1 MDFNDPALEHLVNK
15 ITIALQENNKEE
27 AARYMDIII
36 EEYPEV
42 ANILMNSIEF
52 QTLMAENEEIA
63 SAELGESQALSDE
76 DIIKPGNSM
85 EIDEQRVIDDMN
97 AMLDIEPTTAQEYI
111 QKGTVLTITEQFEEA
126 LDCFDKALELDEN
139 NLSALIS
146 KGNTYE
152 LMDNYEEASK
162 VYDLVME
169 VDVDSI
175 YDLMSKGYVLEN
187 HQRFE
192 DALKTYNKALKQDK
206 NNANILFL
214 KGSCLIKLQKHK
226 EAVETLDECIERYSD
241 NPYET
246 IFELENAYHNKG
258 VSLHAMEEDD
268 DALEAFSL
276 ALGINPNYHYSYYE
290 IGIIQEDREKY
301 ESALKNYEK
310 FLEFDNTDSE
320 VVEAKERVEKLI
332 WYFEY
337 GWWNELFE
345 K

>member
-15 ITIALQENNKEE
+15 ITIALQENNREE

-52 QTLMAENEEIA
+52 QTLMAENEEM
-63 SAELGESQALSDE
+63 AENESQALSDE
-76 DIIKPGNSM
+76 DIIKPGNAA
-85 EIDEQRVIDDMN
+85 EFDEERIINDMN
-97 AMLDIEPTTAQEYI
+97 AMLDVEPETAQEYI
-111 QKGTVLTITEQFEEA
+111 QKGTVLTITEQYDDA
-126 LDCFDKALELDEN
+126 LDCYNKALELDPN

-152 LMDNYEEASK
+152 LMENFEEASK
-162 VYDLVME
+162 VYDVVMDTE
-169 VDVDSI
+169 VSDI

-187 HQRFE
+187 HQRFG
-192 DALKTYNKALKQDK
+192 DALKTYNKALKSDK

-214 KGSCLIKLQKHK
+214 KGSCLIKLQRHE
-226 EAVETLDECIERYSD
+226 EAVETLEECIERYTD

-258 VSLHAMEEDD
+258 VSLHALEEDD
-268 DALEAFSL
+268 EALEAFSL

-332 WYFEY
+332 
-337 GWWNELFE
+337 
-345 K
+345 

>member
-52 QTLMAENEEIA
+52 QTLMAENEEMA

-146 KGNTYE
+146 KGNTLE

-169 VDVDSI
+169 VEVDSI

-187 HQRFE
+187 QRFE

-226 EAVETLDECIERYSD
+226 EAVETLDECIERYND

-268 DALEAFSL
+268 EALEAFSL

-290 IGIIQEDREKY
+290 IGIIQEDRAKY

-332 WYFEY
+332 
-337 GWWNELFE
+337 
-345 K
+345 

>member
-15 ITIALQENNKEE
+15 ITIALQENNREE

-52 QTLMAENEEIA
+52 QTLMAENEEM
-63 SAELGESQALSDE
+63 AEPESQALSDE
-76 DIIKPGNSM
+76 DIIKPGNAM
-85 EIDEQRVIDDMN
+85 EFDEERIINDMN
-97 AMLDIEPTTAQEYI
+97 AMLDVEPETAQEYI
-111 QKGTVLTITEQFEEA
+111 QKGTVLTITEQYEDA
-126 LDCFDKALELDEN
+126 LDCYNKALELDPN

-152 LMDNYEEASK
+152 LMENFEEASK
-162 VYDLVME
+162 VYDVVMDTE
-169 VDVDSI
+169 VSDI

-192 DALKTYNKALKQDK
+192 DALKTYNKALKSDK

-214 KGSCLIKLQKHK
+214 KGSCLIKLQRHE
-226 EAVETLDECIERYSD
+226 EAVETLEECIERYTD

-258 VSLHAMEEDD
+258 VSLHALEEDD
-268 DALEAFSL
+268 EALEAFSL
-276 ALGINPNYHYSYYE
+276 ALGINPNYHYTYYE

-332 WYFEY
+332 
-337 GWWNELFE
+337 
-345 K
+345 

>member
-15 ITIALQENNKEE
+15 ITVALHENNREE

-52 QTLMAENEEIA
+52 QSLMAENEEI
-63 SAELGESQALSDE
+63 SENESHALVDE
-76 DIIKPGNSM
+76 DIIKPGSGM
-85 EIDEQRVIDDMN
+85 EIDEEKIINDMN
-97 AMLDIEPTTAQEYI
+97 AMLDIEPSTAQEFI
-111 QKGTVLTITEQFEEA
+111 QKGTVLTITEQFEDA
-126 LDCFDKALELDEN
+126 LDCFDKALELDPN

-146 KGNTYE
+146 KGNAYE

-169 VDVDSI
+169 TEVSDI

-187 HQRFE
+187 HQRFD
-192 DALKTYNKALKQDK
+192 DALKTYNKALKSDK
-206 NNANILFL
+206 NNTNILFL
-214 KGSCLIKLQKHK
+214 KGSCLIKLQKNK
-226 EAVETLDECIERYSD
+226 EAIEALDDCIERYTD

-258 VSLHAMEEDD
+258 VALHAIGEDD
-268 DALEAFSL
+268 EALEAFSL
-276 ALGINPNYHYSYYE
+276 ALGINPNYHYTYYE

-332 WYFEY
+332 
-337 GWWNELFE
+337 
-345 K
+345 

>member
-15 ITIALQENNKEE
+15 ITIALQENNREE

-52 QTLMAENEEIA
+52 QTLMAENEEMANITA
-63 SAELGESQALSDE
+63 DGESQALSDE
-76 DIIKPGNSM
+76 DIIKPGNTM
-85 EIDEQRVIDDMN
+85 EIDEDKIINDMN
-97 AMLDIEPTTAQEYI
+97 AMLDVEPETAQEYI
-111 QKGTVLTITEQFEEA
+111 QKGTVLTITEQFDEA
-126 LDCFDKALELDEN
+126 IDCFDKALELDPN

-162 VYDLVME
+162 VYDIVME
-169 VDVDSI
+169 TEVSGI

-187 HQRFE
+187 HQRFD
-192 DALKTYNKALKQDK
+192 DALATYNKALKADK
-206 NNANILFL
+206 NNSNILFL

-258 VSLHAMEEDD
+258 VSLHALEEDD
-268 DALEAFSL
+268 EALEAFSL
-276 ALGINPNYHYSYYE
+276 ALGINPNYYYTYYE

-310 FLEFDNTDSE
+310 FLQFDNTDSE
-320 VVEAKERVEKLI
+320 VVEAKERVEKLLK
-332 WYFEY
+332 
-337 GWWNELFE
+337 NN
-345 K
+345 

>member
-15 ITIALQENNKEE
+15 ITIALQENNREE

-52 QTLMAENEEIA
+52 QTLMAENEEMANIA
-63 SAELGESQALSDE
+63 SDGETQALSDE
-76 DIIKPGNSM
+76 DIIKPGNTM
-85 EIDEQRVIDDMN
+85 ELDEERIINDMN
-97 AMLDIEPTTAQEYI
+97 AMLDIEPETAQEYI
-111 QKGTVLTITEQFEEA
+111 QKGTVLTITEQYDDAIDCFNKA
-126 LDCFDKALELDEN
+126 LDLDPN

-152 LMDNYEEASK
+152 LMENYEEASK

-169 VDVDSI
+169 TDVSDI

-187 HQRFE
+187 HQRFD
-192 DALKTYNKALKQDK
+192 DALKTYNKALKSDK
-206 NNANILFL
+206 NNSNILFL
-214 KGSCLIKLQKHK
+214 KGSCLIKLQKHQ
-226 EAVETLDECIERYSD
+226 EAVDTLDECIERYND

-258 VSLHAMEEDD
+258 VALHALEEDD
-268 DALEAFSL
+268 EALEALSL
-276 ALGINPNYHYSYYE
+276 ALGINPNYHYTYYE
-290 IGIIQEDREKY
+290 IGIIQEDRQKY

-332 WYFEY
+332 
-337 GWWNELFE
+337 
-345 K
+345 

>member
-15 ITIALQENNKEE
+15 ITIALQENNREE

-52 QTLMAENEEIA
+52 QTLMAENEEM
-63 SAELGESQALSDE
+63 AENESQALSDE
-76 DIIKPGNSM
+76 DIIKPGNAA
-85 EIDEQRVIDDMN
+85 EFDEERIINDMN
-97 AMLDIEPTTAQEYI
+97 AMLDVEPETAQEYI
-111 QKGTVLTITEQFEEA
+111 QKGTVLTITEQYDDA
-126 LDCFDKALELDEN
+126 LDCYNKALELDPN

-152 LMDNYEEASK
+152 LMENFEEASK
-162 VYDLVME
+162 VYDVVMDTE
-169 VDVDSI
+169 VSDI

-192 DALKTYNKALKQDK
+192 DALKTYNKALKSDK

-214 KGSCLIKLQKHK
+214 KGSCLIKLQRHE
-226 EAVETLDECIERYSD
+226 EAVETLEECIERYTD

-258 VSLHAMEEDD
+258 VSLHALEEDD
-268 DALEAFSL
+268 EALEAFSL

-332 WYFEY
+332 
-337 GWWNELFE
+337 
-345 K
+345 

>member
-15 ITIALQENNKEE
+15 ITIALQENNREE

-52 QTLMAENEEIA
+52 QTLIAENEEIA
-63 SAELGESQALSDE
+63 ENESQNESHALTDE
-76 DIIKPGNSM
+76 DIIKPGNTM

-97 AMLDIEPTTAQEYI
+97 AMLDIEPSTAQEFI
-111 QKGTVLTITEQFEEA
+111 QKGTVLRITEQFEDA
-126 LDCFDKALELDEN
+126 LDCFNNALELDPN

-162 VYDLVME
+162 VYDVVME
-169 VDVDSI
+169 TEVSDI

-187 HQRFE
+187 HGRFE
-192 DALKTYNKALKQDK
+192 DALKTYNKALKADK
-206 NNANILFL
+206 NNSNILFL

-226 EAVETLDECIERYSD
+226 EAVEALDECIERYSD

-258 VSLHAMEEDD
+258 VSLHALEEDD
-268 DALEAFSL
+268 EALEAFSL
-276 ALGINPNYHYSYYE
+276 ALGINPNYHFTYYE

-320 VVEAKERVEKLI
+320 VVEAKERVE
-332 WYFEY
+332 
-337 GWWNELFE
+337 ELLKE
-345 K
+345 

>member
-15 ITIALQENNKEE
+15 ITIALQENNREE

-52 QTLMAENEEIA
+52 QTLIAENEELA
-63 SAELGESQALSDE
+63 NSEGQSQALSDE
-76 DIIKPGNSM
+76 DIIKPGNTM

-97 AMLDIEPTTAQEYI
+97 AMLEIEPSTAQEYI
-111 QKGTVLTITEQFEEA
+111 QKGTVLTITEQFEDA
-126 LDCFDKALELDEN
+126 LDCFNKALELDPN

-152 LMDNYEEASK
+152 LMDNYEEASN
-162 VYDLVME
+162 VYDIVME
-169 VDVDSI
+169 TEVSDI

-187 HQRFE
+187 HGRFE
-192 DALKTYNKALKQDK
+192 DALKTYNKALKEDK
-206 NNANILFL
+206 FNSNILFL
-214 KGSCLIKLQKHK
+214 KGSCQIKLKK
-226 EAVETLDECIERYSD
+226 YDDAIDTLDDCIERYSD

-258 VSLHAMEEDD
+258 VALHALEEDD
-268 DALEAFSL
+268 DALDAFAL
-276 ALGINPNYHYSYYE
+276 ALGINPNYHYTYYE

-320 VVEAKERVEKLI
+320 VVEAKERVE
-332 WYFEY
+332 
-337 GWWNELFE
+337 ELL
-345 K
+345 KQ

>member
-15 ITIALQENNKEE
+15 ITIALQENNREE

-52 QTLMAENEEIA
+52 QTLMAENEEM
-63 SAELGESQALSDE
+63 AENESQALSDE
-76 DIIKPGNSM
+76 DIIKPGNAA
-85 EIDEQRVIDDMN
+85 EFDEERIISDMN
-97 AMLDIEPTTAQEYI
+97 AMLDVEPETAQEYI
-111 QKGTVLTITEQFEEA
+111 QKGTVLTITEQYDDA
-126 LDCFDKALELDEN
+126 LDCYNKALELDPN

-152 LMDNYEEASK
+152 LMENFEEASK
-162 VYDLVME
+162 VYDVVMDTE
-169 VDVDSI
+169 VSDI

-187 HQRFE
+187 HQRFG
-192 DALKTYNKALKQDK
+192 DALKTYNKALKSDK

-214 KGSCLIKLQKHK
+214 KGSCLIKLQRHE
-226 EAVETLDECIERYSD
+226 EAVETLEECIERYTD

-258 VSLHAMEEDD
+258 VSLHALEEDD
-268 DALEAFSL
+268 EALEAFSL
-276 ALGINPNYHYSYYE
+276 ALGINPNYHYTYYE

-332 WYFEY
+332 
-337 GWWNELFE
+337 
-345 K
+345 

>member
-15 ITIALQENNKEE
+15 ITIALQENNREE

-52 QTLMAENEEIA
+52 QTLIAENEEIA
-63 SAELGESQALSDE
+63 ENESHALTDE
-76 DIIKPGNSM
+76 DIIKPGNTM

-97 AMLDIEPTTAQEYI
+97 AMLDIEPSTAQEFI
-111 QKGTVLTITEQFEEA
+111 QKGTV
-126 LDCFDKALELDEN
+126 N

-162 VYDLVME
+162 VYDVVME
-169 VDVDSI
+169 TEVSDI

-187 HQRFE
+187 HGRFE
-192 DALKTYNKALKQDK
+192 DALKTYNKALKADK
-206 NNANILFL
+206 NNSNILFL

-226 EAVETLDECIERYSD
+226 EAVEALDECIERYSD

-258 VSLHAMEEDD
+258 VSLHALEEDD
-268 DALEAFSL
+268 EALEAFSL
-276 ALGINPNYHYSYYE
+276 ALGINPNYHFTYYE

-320 VVEAKERVEKLI
+320 VVEAKERVE
-332 WYFEY
+332 
-337 GWWNELFE
+337 ELLKE
-345 K
+345 

>member
-15 ITIALQENNKEE
+15 ITIALQNNNREE
-27 AARYMDIII
+27 AARYMDIIL

-52 QTLMAENEEIA
+52 QTLMAENEEMA
-63 SAELGESQALSDE
+63 QNESQALTDE
-76 DIIKPGNSM
+76 DIIKPGNTM

-97 AMLDIEPTTAQEYI
+97 AMLDIEPSTAQEYI
-111 QKGTVLTITEQFEEA
+111 QKGTVLTITEQFEDA
-126 LDCFDKALELDEN
+126 LDCFNKALELDPN

-152 LMDNYEEASK
+152 LMNNYEEASN
-162 VYDLVME
+162 VYDIVMKTE
-169 VDVDSI
+169 VSDI

-187 HQRFE
+187 HGRFE
-192 DALKTYNKALKQDK
+192 DALKTYNKALKEDK
-206 NNANILFL
+206 FNSNILFL
-214 KGSCLIKLQKHK
+214 KGSCQIKLKK
-226 EAVETLDECIERYSD
+226 YDDAIDTLDDCIERYSD

-258 VSLHAMEEDD
+258 VALHALEEDD

-276 ALGINPNYHYSYYE
+276 ALGINPNYHYTYYE
-290 IGIIQEDREKY
+290 IGIIQEDRQKY

-332 WYFEY
+332 
-337 GWWNELFE
+337 
-345 K
+345 

>member
-15 ITIALQENNKEE
+15 ITIALQENNREE

-52 QTLMAENEEIA
+52 QTLIAENEEIA
-63 SAELGESQALSDE
+63 ENESHALVDE
-76 DIIKPGNSM
+76 DIIKPGGSM
-85 EIDEQRVIDDMN
+85 EIDEERIINDMN
-97 AMLDIEPTTAQEYI
+97 AMLDIEPSTAQEFI
-111 QKGTVLTITEQFEEA
+111 QKGTVLTITEQFEDA
-126 LDCFDKALELDEN
+126 LDCFDKALELDPN

-162 VYDLVME
+162 VYDVVME
-169 VDVDSI
+169 TEVSDI

-187 HQRFE
+187 HQRFD
-192 DALKTYNKALKQDK
+192 DALKTYNKALKSDK
-206 NNANILFL
+206 NNSNILFL
-214 KGSCLIKLQKHK
+214 KGSCLIKLQKNK

-258 VSLHAMEEDD
+258 VALHAIEEDD
-268 DALEAFSL
+268 EALEAFSL
-276 ALGINPNYHYSYYE
+276 ALGINPNYHYTYYE

-332 WYFEY
+332 
-337 GWWNELFE
+337 
-345 K
+345 

>member
-192 DALKTYNKALKQDK
+192 DALKTYNKA
-206 NNANILFL
+206 
-214 KGSCLIKLQKHK
+214 
-226 EAVETLDECIERYSD
+226 VETLDECIERYSD

-332 WYFEY
+332 
-337 GWWNELFE
+337 
-345 K
+345 

>member
-15 ITIALQENNKEE
+15 ITVALHENNREE

-52 QTLMAENEEIA
+52 QSLMAENEEI
-63 SAELGESQALSDE
+63 SENESHALVDE
-76 DIIKPGNSM
+76 DIIKPGSGM
-85 EIDEQRVIDDMN
+85 EIDEEKIINDMN
-97 AMLDIEPTTAQEYI
+97 AMLDIEPSTAQEFI
-111 QKGTVLTITEQFEEA
+111 QKGTVLTITEQFEDA
-126 LDCFDKALELDEN
+126 LDCFDKALELDPN

-146 KGNTYE
+146 KGNAYE

-169 VDVDSI
+169 TEVSDI

-187 HQRFE
+187 HQRFD
-192 DALKTYNKALKQDK
+192 DALKTYNKALKADK
-206 NNANILFL
+206 NNTNILFL
-214 KGSCLIKLQKHK
+214 KGSCLIKLQKNK
-226 EAVETLDECIERYSD
+226 EAIEALDDCIERYTD

-258 VSLHAMEEDD
+258 VALHAIGEDD
-268 DALEAFSL
+268 EALEAFSL
-276 ALGINPNYHYSYYE
+276 ALGINPNYHYTYYE

-332 WYFEY
+332 
-337 GWWNELFE
+337 
-345 K
+345 

>member
-15 ITIALQENNKEE
+15 ITIALQENNREE

-52 QTLMAENEEIA
+52 QTLMAENEEMANIA
-63 SAELGESQALSDE
+63 SDSESQALSDE
-76 DIIKPGNSM
+76 DIIKPGNTM
-85 EIDEQRVIDDMN
+85 ELDEERIINDMN
-97 AMLDIEPTTAQEYI
+97 AMLDIEPETAQEYI
-111 QKGTVLTITEQFEEA
+111 QKGTVLTITEQYDDAIDCFNKA
-126 LDCFDKALELDEN
+126 LDLDPN

-152 LMDNYEEASK
+152 LMENYEEASK

-169 VDVDSI
+169 TDVSDI

-187 HQRFE
+187 HQRFD
-192 DALKTYNKALKQDK
+192 DALKTYNKALKSDK
-206 NNANILFL
+206 NNSNILFL
-214 KGSCLIKLQKHK
+214 KGSCLIKLQKHQ
-226 EAVETLDECIERYSD
+226 EAVDTLDECIERYND

-258 VSLHAMEEDD
+258 VALHALEEDD
-268 DALEAFSL
+268 EALEAFSL
-276 ALGINPNYHYSYYE
+276 ALGINPNYHYTYYE
-290 IGIIQEDREKY
+290 IGIIQEDRQKY

-332 WYFEY
+332 
-337 GWWNELFE
+337 
-345 K
+345 